1 MIELEV
7 NGVTYTDFVDASV
20 TVALDTMANDFSFT
34 ASAVDGFP
42 PFKDGDNVKCI
53 VDGKQVLDG
62 YIDTVNGNE
71 SEGSHLVTYEGR
83 DKTLDFIDSDI
94 NVIPD
99 IRATG
104 NLTLKSL
111 IEIVI
116 KHLGQSISVIDN
128 LKPDPFNAA
137 EDIAAPKVGQN
148 ALDFVRVYAM
158 KRQALLS
165 SDGDG
170 NIVITQSD
178 PTESGETL
186 ASTQEGDNNITS
198 QSWRVSGRERFNTY
212 INRGQLDPVALN
224 LTPSPDIAGVES
236 QSGGVSDSEVR
247 AGRQKV
253 KVESKGYSNEQLAD
267 RSKWSKQIARARA
280 FEFNCTVKGHSK
292 KSGGVWDVNELAF
305 INSLA
310 ADITQS
316 MLINAVTFN
325 ESSGQATTTS
335 LEFVE
340 KDVYTINQKILSQ
353 KVVGKQQNAYWK
365 QS

>member
-1 MIELEV
+1 MIELQV

-20 TVALDTMANDFSFT
+20 TLALDTMANDFSFT
-34 ASAVDGFP
+34 ASAVNGFP

-62 YIDTVNGNE
+62 YIDTVNGSE

-99 IRATG
+99 IRANG
-104 NLTLKSL
+104 NLTLKS
-111 IEIVI
+111 IIQIVI
-116 KHLGQSISVIDN
+116 KHLGQSIEVID
-128 LKPDPFNAA
+128 KRSPEAFNAA
-137 EDIAAPKVGQN
+137 EDVLVPKVGQN
-148 ALDFVRVYAM
+148 ALDFVRLYAM

-165 SDGDG
+165 SDGNG
-170 NIVITQSD
+170 NIVITESLA
-178 PTESGETL
+178 TESGETL
-186 ASTQEGDNNITS
+186 TSVQNDNNDIIS
-198 QSWRVSGRERFNTY
+198 QSWHVSGRERFNTY
-212 INRGQLDPVALN
+212 INRGQLDPIALN
-224 LTPSPDIAGVES
+224 FTPSPDIAGVES
-236 QSGGVSDSEVR
+236 QSGGVSDLEVR

-253 KVESKGYSNEQLAD
+253 KVESKGYSNAQLVD
-267 RSKWSKQIARARA
+267 RAKWSKQIAKARA
-280 FEFNCTVKGHSK
+280 FEFNCIVKGHSK
-292 KSGGVWDVNELAF
+292 KSGGVWDVNELVF

-340 KDVYTINQKILSQ
+340 KDVYTINEKLLSQ
-353 KVVGKQQNAYWK
+353 KKVGNQQTAYWK
-365 QS
+365 SA